1 MSSPSKYKEIST
13 EDDRSTSSSLYASV
27 DSIQIQDTSTNA
39 GEYKPSSFDFSEL
52 IRPSANR
59 TVISYSAH
67 SHTLVQRS
75 SSIDSGSDLK
85 ELELHR
91 AVFQNDVV
99 KIKQLLARIRRSR
112 FKNVAALLDIKDKF
126 ENTPLHLA
134 CMLGH
139 LEIAKMLTEAGA
151 TVKIRNIQ

>member
-1 MSSPSKYKEIST
+1 MNPSSKYKKIDST
-13 EDDRSTSSSLYASV
+13 DDDRSTPSLYASV
-27 DSIQIQDTSTNA
+27 ESIQIQETTS
-39 GEYKPSSFDFSEL
+39 KPNNFDFSEL

-67 SHTLVQRS
+67 NHTLVQRT
-75 SSIDSGSDLK
+75 DSAENDGTK

-91 AVFQNDVV
+91 AVFQNDIV
-99 KIKQLLARIRRSR
+99 KINQLLARIKRSR
-112 FKNVAALLDIKDKF
+112 FKNITDLLDIKDKF

-139 LEIAKMLTEAGA
+139 LEIAKILIEAGA